1 MIPGRMGTWYMGGTE
16 LRGLWGGKG
25 GRVGVTRIP
34 GSQLRAGVPAG
45 CNLDQE
51 RWRGQGGVLPRVPE
65 AELRRDSHT
74 SWAFGKYL
82 PS

>member
-1 MIPGRMGTWYMGGTE
+1 M
-16 LRGLWGGKG
+16 
-25 GRVGVTRIP
+25 GVTRIP

-51 RWRGQGGVLPRVPE
+51 RWRGQGGCYLGVPE
-65 AELRRDSHT
+65 AELCCDSHT

-82 PS
+82 PA